1 MRNMT
6 QATTYW
12 NKGRW
17 DGFWEQGLFLVNLAK
32 QYELRHL
39 VFIKFLISNLQV
51 ILPHHQNVGDI
62 RNM

>member
-1 MRNMT
+1 MANMT
-6 QATTYW
+6 QAATYW

-32 QYELRHL
+32 WYELRHL
-39 VFIKFLISNLQV
+39 VFTKFLINNLQV
-51 ILPHHQNVGDI
+51 ILPHHQDVGDT